1 MVQMIWRLSEIEP
14 YMDDIRALFAKNAD
28 HKHAQNYS
36 EYPLFEYTKYARMG
50 WDQGRMVYYS
60 AGVERPEYNGSIR
73 VICRHTRDRDY
84 DFGGYRADLRR
95 GLDTLDQL
103 TQRGLE
109 LGYTDVWVSREESPE
124 LLEYFARNSKYT
136 WRVAHEAMPGS
147 ENWDTGVQYQY
158 VLRIQT

>member
-1 MVQMIWRLSEIEP
+1 MVQMIWRLSEIDP
-14 YMDDIRALFAKNAD
+14 YMDDIRALFAKTAD
-28 HKHAQNYS
+28 HKHGLNYALN
-36 EYPLFEYTKYARMG
+36 PLFEHTKYARMG

-84 DFGGYRADLRR
+84 DFGGYKADLRR

-103 TQRGLE
+103 TERGMQM
-109 LGYTDVWVSREESPE
+109 GYKDIWVSRQETPE
-124 LLEYFARNSKYT
+124 LLEYFARHSKYKWT
-136 WRVAHEAMPGS
+136 VTHEPMPGS
-147 ENWDTGVQYQY
+147 ENWKDGVQNQY

>member
-1 MVQMIWRLSEIEP
+1 MIWRLSEIDP

-73 VICRHTRDRDY
+73 VICRHTETGTMTLEDIVQIFAEDWTHLIILLNV
-84 DFGGYRADLRR
+84 DLKWVTQMFG
-95 GLDTLDQL
+95 
-103 TQRGLE
+103 
-109 LGYTDVWVSREESPE
+109 
-124 LLEYFARNSKYT
+124 
-136 WRVAHEAMPGS
+136 
-147 ENWDTGVQYQY
+147 
-158 VLRIQT
+158 